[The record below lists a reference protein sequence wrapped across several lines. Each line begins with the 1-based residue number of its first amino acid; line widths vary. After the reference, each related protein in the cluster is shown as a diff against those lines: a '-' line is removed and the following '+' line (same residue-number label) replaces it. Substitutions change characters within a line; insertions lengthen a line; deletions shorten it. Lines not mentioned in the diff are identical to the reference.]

1 MPALG
6 LLLVLLVCSPLVIFV
21 LHGAAHRVLDRA
33 GRSPSAHRSALVA
46 IALGFVALLAAVW
59 ALDLV
64 ATTSW
69 GEAAATL
76 AYVAAVYGVIAVL
89 YLDVVNI
96 AETSLHM
103 HLLLQV
109 AWSGPLD
116 IEGLLERYSASRM
129 IASRLERL
137 ASIGQLRVEAG
148 HAHLADRST
157 LRFNALLD
165 VWRRVLG
172 LPTEPD
178 EQGPHA

>member
-6 LLLVLLVCSPLVIFV
+6 TLLALLVGSPLVIFV
-21 LHGAAHRVLDRA
+21 LHGVVHRVLDRA
-33 GRSPSAHRSALVA
+33 GRRPSGHRSALVA
-46 IALGFVALLAAVW
+46 IALGFAWLLAMMW
-59 ALDLV
+59 ALALV
-64 ATTSW
+64 PVASPV
-69 GEAAATL
+69 EALATL
-76 AYVAAVYGVIAVL
+76 AYAAAVYAVIGVL

-109 AWSGPLD
+109 AWHGSLD

-137 ASIGQLRVEAG
+137 ASIGQLRVEDG
-148 HAHLADRST
+148 RVVLADRST

-165 VWRRVLG
+165 VWRRILG

-178 EQGPHA
+178 DEGARA